1 MFLIEMMYIIFFY
14 NLEPQMKN
22 LKVYSIKTKLIVS
35 YSFLILLLSII
46 AWSGITGMSSINKLL
61 KGAVDVS
68 AEKVKLSARINQNV
82 LAISRAEKNIIL
94 AQTKEEMD
102 VFSANTATE
111 NTEMTE
117 RRIKLR
123 ALIDDDGKALLD
135 QFSNLWDEYI
145 TINAEVRTLARL
157 NSNKVAGKL
166 SKGEARE
173 AFDAASKEIR
183 SLVELAEN
191 ALNSSNKLDSV
202 RLSADQIKLSARIN
216 RNLVEIHRDEK
227 NMIISTDLTDIEA
240 FAIKINKRKL
250 DISDRLSQLKL
261 IVSNEDKPVLDSFIK
276 KYNRYL
282 VLHQQ
287 VRNATRENG
296 NHRAFELSSN
306 KGRELS
312 DKAGALMTSLVKKA
326 EREMEDD
333 AISSSEKYSTS
344 RNFMLII
351 TFIAIVVGIIMAL
364 YIAMNISG
372 SLQKILSRM
381 EDIAQGEGDLTVVID
396 ESAKDETGDL
406 ARAFNKFVAKIRK
419 VISEVTDSSDQL
431 SAAAEELST
440 VSQLTGQGVENL
452 SRETEQVATAMNEM
466 TVTVQDVASNA
477 AQAASSAVEANSYA
491 EKGGDLI
498 IKTVA
503 SVGLLTDEI
512 NKSSEEIH
520 KLKVDSDNI
529 SSVLDVIKSIADQT
543 NLLALNAAIEAARAG
558 EQGRGFSV
566 VADEVRTLA
575 QRTQQS
581 TLEIETMIDKIQTGT
596 LNVVASMNKSHE
608 QALQVVEKIDETGDV
623 LTLIISSIVSI
634 NDMNCQIATAA
645 EQQSSVAEE
654 INRNVVNVQNLTIES
669 SASTSQV
676 STTSNE
682 LARLGE
688 GLTSQIKQFKI

>member
-1 MFLIEMMYIIFFY
+1 
-14 NLEPQMKN
+14 
-22 LKVYSIKTKLIVS
+22 
-35 YSFLILLLSII
+35 
-46 AWSGITGMSSINKLL
+46 
-61 KGAVDVS
+61 
-68 AEKVKLSARINQNV
+68 
-82 LAISRAEKNIIL
+82 
-94 AQTKEEMD
+94 
-102 VFSANTATE
+102 
-111 NTEMTE
+111 
-117 RRIKLR
+117 
-123 ALIDDDGKALLD
+123 
-135 QFSNLWDEYI
+135 
-145 TINAEVRTLARL
+145 
-157 NSNKVAGKL
+157 
-166 SKGEARE
+166 
-173 AFDAASKEIR
+173 
-183 SLVELAEN
+183 
-191 ALNSSNKLDSV
+191 
-202 RLSADQIKLSARIN
+202 
-216 RNLVEIHRDEK
+216 
-227 NMIISTDLTDIEA
+227 
-240 FAIKINKRKL
+240 
-250 DISDRLSQLKL
+250 
-261 IVSNEDKPVLDSFIK
+261 
-276 KYNRYL
+276 
-282 VLHQQ
+282 
-287 VRNATRENG
+287 
-296 NHRAFELSSN
+296 
-306 KGRELS
+306 
-312 DKAGALMTSLVKKA
+312 MTSLVKKA

-344 RNFMLII
+344 RNFMLMI
-351 TFIAIVVGIIMAL
+351 TFIAIIVGVLMAL
-364 YIAMNISG
+364 YIALNISA

-406 ARAFNKFVAKIRK
+406 ARAFNEFVAKIRK
-419 VISEVTDSSDQL
+419 VISEVTDSSHQL
-431 SAAAEELST
+431 STAAEELST

-477 AQAASSAVEANSYA
+477 TQAASSAIEANTHA

-512 NKSSEEIH
+512 NKSLEEIH

-596 LNVVASMNKSHE
+596 FNVVASMNKSHE
-608 QALQVVEKIDETGDV
+608 QALQVVKKIDETGDV